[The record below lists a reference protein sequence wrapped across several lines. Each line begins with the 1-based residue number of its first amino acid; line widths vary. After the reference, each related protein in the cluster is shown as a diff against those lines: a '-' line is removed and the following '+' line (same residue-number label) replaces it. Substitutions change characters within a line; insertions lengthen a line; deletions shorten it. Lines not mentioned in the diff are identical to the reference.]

1 MRERRLIIMNEC
13 STEQSRMYT
22 SCASLAALG
31 VKVREMDLFEPIR
44 RRVQIAQKTV
54 KDQPIDKVYDGWIAM
69 LAGAHGLVE
78 INSRLRAEQAL
89 QVAFGRKRCA
99 EQSVV
104 QQTLDACTDE
114 NVQQM
119 EEALDEIYR
128 QYSQGCQHDF
138 QREYLILDVDL
149 SGMPCGPTAALATKG
164 YFAKQRNRRG
174 RQLGRVLAS
183 QYDEV
188 VIDRLFEGT
197 VQLNR
202 ALIPLLQAA
211 ERTLGL
217 DEAKR
222 RRTIVRVD
230 AGGGSVEDSNWLL
243 ARGYQVIIKDY
254 STQRAK
260 RLAQSVTWWAED
272 AKGDGRQVGWVQTS
286 ATEYVRPVRRLAV
299 RCRKANG
306 QWGVSVLIVTLAPSE
321 VLALT
326 QPEAS
331 PTSTPVGVLLAY
343 VAFYDQRGG
352 GVETSFK
359 GDKQGL
365 GITKRSKKRFPA
377 QQMVMLLGTLAH
389 NVIVWARR
397 WLAAPKLMHYG
408 MLRLVRDVFHLS
420 GFLVLDAQLHIL
432 QIVLNQAA
440 PLASS
445 LREPLF
451 ALLAPAHVAVNLDK
465 T

>member
-31 VKVREMDLFEPIR
+31 VKVHEMDLFEPIR

-78 INSRLRAEQAL
+78 INSRLRAEPAL

-128 QYSQGCQHDF
+128 QHSQGCQHDF

-149 SGMPCGPTAALATKG
+149 SGMPCGPTAAFATKG

-202 ALIPLLQAA
+202 ALIPLMQAA

-230 AGGGSVEDSNWLL
+230 AGGGSVEDINCLL

-254 STQRAK
+254 STQRAG

-272 AKGDGRQVGWVQTS
+272 AKGDGRTAGRLGANVGHRVCPPRAAPRRALSQS
-286 ATEYVRPVRRLAV
+286 QRSVGRQRPDRDPCSQRGAGIDTARSFPQQYADRRLAGLCGLL
-299 RCRKANG
+299 RPARWGRRDRIQRRQAGTGHHQTLQETLSRSTNG
-306 QWGVSVLIVTLAPSE
+306 HASGDVGPQRHCLGASVA
-321 VLALT
+321 
-326 QPEAS
+326 
-331 PTSTPVGVLLAY
+331 G
-343 VAFYDQRGG
+343 
-352 GVETSFK
+352 
-359 GDKQGL
+359 
-365 GITKRSKKRFPA
+365 RS
-377 QQMVMLLGTLAH
+377 
-389 NVIVWARR
+389 
-397 WLAAPKLMHYG
+397 
-408 MLRLVRDVFHLS
+408 
-420 GFLVLDAQLHIL
+420 
-432 QIVLNQAA
+432 
-440 PLASS
+440 
-445 LREPLF
+445 
-451 ALLAPAHVAVNLDK
+451 
-465 T
+465 

>member
-1 MRERRLIIMNEC
+1 M
-13 STEQSRMYT
+13 
-22 SCASLAALG
+22 
-31 VKVREMDLFEPIR
+31 KLFEPIR

-69 LAGAHGLVE
+69 LAGAHGLIE
-78 INSRLRAEQAL
+78 INSRLRAEPAL
-89 QVAFGRKRCA
+89 QAAFGRNRCA

-104 QQTLDACTDE
+104 QQTLDACTPE
-114 NVQQM
+114 NVEQM

-128 QYSQGCQHDF
+128 QHSRGYQHDF
-138 QREYLILDVDL
+138 RREYLILDVDL
-149 SGMPCGPTAALATKG
+149 SGMPCGPTAAFASKG

-188 VIDRLFEGT
+188 VVDRLFEGR

-202 ALIPLLQAA
+202 ALVPLMQAA

-222 RRTIVRVD
+222 KRTIVRVD
-230 AGGGSVEDSNWLL
+230 AGGGSVDDINWLL
-243 ARGYQVIIKDY
+243 ARGYQVMVKDY
-254 STQRAK
+254 STQRAR
-260 RLAQSVTWWAED
+260 RLAQQVTWWAED
-272 AKGDGRQVGWVQTS
+272 TKVDGRQVGWVHTP
-286 ATEYVRPVRRLAV
+286 TTDYVRPVRRLAV

-306 QWGVSVLIVTLAPSE
+306 QWGVGVLIVTLDPAE

-326 QPEAS
+326 QQDAS
-331 PTSTPVGVLLAY
+331 SNRTPTAVLLAY

-365 GITKRSKKRFPA
+365 GITKRSKKRFGA

-397 WLAAPKLMHYG
+397 WLAAPKLTRYG
-408 MLRLVRDVFHLS
+408 ILRMVRDVFHLS
-420 GFLVLDAQLHIL
+420 GFLVRDASGSIT
-432 QIVLNQAA
+432 QIVLNWAA
-440 PLASS
+440 PLAPF
-445 LREPLF
+445 LREPLA
-451 ALLAPAHVAVNLDK
+451 ALLTSAHVAVSLDK